1 MYNCASFSNPNP
13 NWPVSSN
20 SSSVQICP
28 ALNANEIQIQIQ
40 IPSQGV
46 LIGEKTLKHTQ
57 LCQIWS
63 NMKMPDN
70 PAKHE
75 VLIKQYLRS
84 ILGISVELRKNINY
98 WLIIAVIHATEA
110 DVKLKPEKIQAWT
123 GFEPM
128 TSAIYFGIAE
138 VMGSNRHL
146 FLLFL
151 LGS

>member
-28 ALNANEIQIQIQ
+28 GLNANEIQIQIQ
-40 IPSQGV
+40 SPSQGV
-46 LIGEKTLKHTQ
+46 LISEKTPKHTQ

-75 VLIKQYLRS
+75 VAIKQYLSS
-84 ILGISVELRKNINY
+84 ILDISGSVDRALQDK
-98 WLIIAVIHATEA
+98 TA
-110 DVKLKPEKIQAWT
+110 DKSNNGCKTKLKLYVKQVC
-123 GFEPM
+123 
-128 TSAIYFGIAE
+128 SATWNKESLILN
-138 VMGSNRHL
+138 MK
-146 FLLFL
+146 
-151 LGS
+151 